1 MKKQKIVAALTAA
14 VLVCTAGCS
23 LGGTG
28 EKNKDRSKNTVVN
41 TNVTYVEGNSEKHTE
56 TGLESRNE
64 SFAALEIPDTAEY
77 IADFLSDDE
86 KRVFSQLYKG
96 LSGFESSV
104 ELTEGVISKD
114 DIGAFISMLTSAC
127 PYIDYIGS
135 QYTICID
142 GDGYVTSV
150 EVTYDKTAEEAQ
162 AEKEKL
168 DEKVGEILAGIE
180 QGWSDYDKVLYFH
193 DSIILG
199 CTYDDTADEP
209 YSAYGCL
216 VDGRAVCEGYAKA
229 MQILCT
235 KAGIKCIPVAGKAY
249 DGGTVQPHLWNKVMI
264 DGEWTNMDLTWDDPV
279 TDAGEDYIRYDYFG
293 ITDAECAKDHTADD
307 NKFLS
312 YPEAFSSGTNYYRR
326 NGLYAQEGD
335 DISQMMCSSVTEAMT
350 DGSGL
355 ARLKCAD
362 KEVYSNAE
370 DTLFDE
376 NGGIIFD
383 VLRRAYSQAGG
394 DWSTSKYAVI
404 KNDDLYTVT
413 IILYRN
419 E

>member
-168 DEKVGEILAGIE
+168 DEKVGKILAGIE

-307 NKFLS
+307 NKFLN
-312 YPEAFSSGTNYYRR
+312 YPEAFSSGANYYRR

-362 KEVYSNAE
+362 KEVY
-370 DTLFDE
+370 
-376 NGGIIFD
+376 IIFD